1 MYAGDH
7 QLHKNVLKMFM
18 QQSTQKEI
26 FNNGT
31 NFQKAHDFRQMSIS
45 YKNNRKS

>member
-1 MYAGDH
+1 MYDGGH

-18 QQSTQKEI
+18 QLSIQKEI
-26 FNNGT
+26 FNNGI

-45 YKNNRKS
+45 YKNNR